1 MKIGSRGEFLEHYI
15 LLPPTTF
22 SDSRGFFL
30 LNTDLTVTLYLSQS
44 VDVLY
49 SFFYFDSIDT
59 LFCFSVFVF
68 VSFFRFL
75 LFYSFPVPCVP
86 FFQVAIIAG
95 NFELAELIKNHK
107 ETDIGKRQRHI
118 FSFLFY
124 PPGLSPHP
132 PESFR
137 GSVSNP
143 PPVA

>member
-1 MKIGSRGEFLEHYI
+1 MKIGSRREFLEHYI

-22 SDSRGFFL
+22 SDSRGFFFL

-59 LFCFSVFVF
+59 LFCFVF

-107 ETDIGKRQRHI
+107 ETDIGKRKKHI

-124 PPGLSPHP
+124 PPSLSPHP